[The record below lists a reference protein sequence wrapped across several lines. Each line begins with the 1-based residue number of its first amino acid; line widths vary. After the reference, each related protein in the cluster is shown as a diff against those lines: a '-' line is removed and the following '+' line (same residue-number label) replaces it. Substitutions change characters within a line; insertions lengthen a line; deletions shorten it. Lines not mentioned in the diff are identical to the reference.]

1 MSVFDA
7 WTAPRVCGLLLLSSL
22 AVGSASAA
30 SVVKAGTDESTVNK
44 SIEVLENTA
53 VGDVSSVNGS
63 IELGNG
69 STVGEVES
77 VNGSIRLGE
86 RVQVKSLETVN
97 GGVRAGSGTRVAG
110 DVEAVNG
117 ALRFGPQSTLGGSI
131 EVVNGS
137 IELGGGS
144 VAGGVESVNGKI
156 TASDVQ
162 FASGIE
168 TVWGGIDLTRSAV
181 RGDLILRKPQVSS
194 WWGSKNKPPV
204 IVIGPGSSVNGRI
217 VLEHE
222 AVLYVHDSA
231 RVGTIEGGKAVRY
244 SGAQPN

>member
-1 MSVFDA
+1 MCVFDA
-7 WTAPRVCGLLLLSSL
+7 WTAPRVAALALLTSL
-22 AVGSASAA
+22 AVGVASAA
-30 SVVKAGTDESTVNK
+30 VVKAGTDESTVNK
-44 SIEVLENTA
+44 SIEVSENTA
-53 VGDVSSVNGS
+53 VGDLSSVNGS

-69 STVGEVES
+69 SSVGEVES
-77 VNGSIRLGE
+77 VNGSIRLGD

-97 GGVRAGSGTRVAG
+97 GGVRAGAGTRVAG
-110 DVEAVNG
+110 DIEAVNG
-117 ALRFGPQSTLGGSI
+117 ALRFGPQSALGGSI

-144 VAGGVESVNGKI
+144 VGGSVESVNGKI

-162 FASGIE
+162 FAAGIE

-181 RGDLILRKPQVSS
+181 RGDIVLHKPASNN
-194 WWGSKNKPPV
+194 WWGAKNKPPV
-204 IVIGPGSSVNGRI
+204 LVIGPGSSVNGRI

-222 AVLYVHDSA
+222 AVLYVHESA

-244 SGAQPN
+244 SGALPN